1 MTLWNSLVSSITGT
15 DTPQGAKPIF
25 SPADFRA
32 PRRVKEGYLWGESF
46 IMPRACTIRDMSPL
60 TAEIVL
66 WHDDLKPHLLA
77 RPLMLFS
84 SLDGKE
90 AECRMASRQGNLLSL
105 RFTSAFRAAT
115 RRYP

>member
-1 MTLWNSLVSSITGT
+1 MTIWNSLVSSITGSEAG
-15 DTPQGAKPIF
+15 PKPPF
-25 SPADFRA
+25 SPSDFRQ

-46 IMPRACTIRDMSPL
+46 IMPRGCTIRDMSPL

-77 RPLMLFS
+77 RPLKLFS

-90 AECRMASRQGNLLSL
+90 ADCVMASRQGNLISV
-105 RFTSAFRAAT
+105 RFTSALRAPT